1 MKPALQEM
9 LKGLLKW
16 KRKATNS
23 NIKIMKENFIS
34 KDKYAVKVLQK
45 NIQKANKDKRQKGN
59 KITYIQKKNL
69 RNTQN

>member
-1 MKPALQEM
+1 MKPALQEV

-16 KRKATNS
+16 KRNATKS

-45 NIQKANKDKRQKGN
+45 TSRKLIRTKGEKAIKSCTSRKRS
-59 KITYIQKKNL
+59 
-69 RNTQN
+69 